1 MPRIFDNIE
10 QTLLGA
16 LQETLKISERAD
28 FCVGYFNLRG
38 WRHIDHLMERWQGG
52 EQACCRLMIGMQEK
66 PEDELRRVFSL
77 RGDQEVDQATVIR
90 LKKRV
95 AQDFRAQ
102 LLVGAPSNEDEE
114 GLRRLSA
121 QLRAGRLVV
130 KLFLRHRLHAK
141 LYLLYNPHHPYANT
155 VGYLGSSNLTLSG
168 LAYQGELNVDVVED
182 DACRKLEKWFND
194 RWYDRWCLDISQELA
209 DIIDESWA
217 REEMLSPY
225 YIYLKMVYH
234 LSEEARAGL
243 TDFRIPRVFQERLF
257 DYQAAA
263 VKIAAH
269 HLNKRG
275 GVIIGDVV
283 GLGKTLMATTLA
295 RIMQDDYNLETLII
309 CPRNLVNM
317 WEMYLQE
324 YGIVGRVCSLSNVL
338 NELTN
343 LRRYRLVIIDESH
356 NLRNREGKRYKVIK
370 EYIEKNESKCVL
382 LTATPYNKTFLDISA
397 QLRLFLSDD
406 ASKDLGIRP
415 EKLLSEI
422 GEAKFNSQFQCP
434 VRSLTA
440 FEKSEYPDD
449 WRELMRHYLVRR
461 TRSFIQTNYAIR
473 DEQNGRFY
481 LEFHDGTRSYFPV
494 RVPRTVK
501 FSIGEEN
508 QQDPYA
514 LLYSEEVV
522 QTIGELC
529 LPRYGMASYIP
540 ARVKATDTEQA
551 ILRGLSRG
559 GKRLMGFC
567 RTNLFKRLE
576 SGGSAFLQSITR
588 HILRNYVFLHA
599 IENGF
604 DLPIGTQGAELLDTR
619 NNDED
624 DEIVLPGTLDEDDA
638 ATEGMTII
646 DETAAPSERTSIYSE
661 SHFKKQAAEVYQQY
675 STQFRKR
682 FKWIRPTL
690 FNASLKKDLRQDAHK
705 LLNLLKQGGKWPA
718 QHDQKL
724 SALIDL
730 LTQRHPNEKVLIFTQ
745 FADTVRYLTEQLN
758 AAGIQSV
765 AGVTGVSENPTEYAW
780 RFSPFS
786 NNRSDQV
793 APEQELRILIAT
805 DVLSEGQNLQD
816 AAIVV
821 NYDLPWAIIR
831 LIQRAGRIDRIGQ
844 RSGSI
849 YCYSFLPA
857 EGVEKLIRLRERVRT
872 RLRENAEVVGTDE
885 AFFEDDDMDDKA
897 IIDLY
902 NEKAGILDGD
912 ADSEIDLASQAYQI
926 WKNATDADPRLKQII
941 EKLPDVVFSTRAHK
955 GTVQAPEGVLVY
967 MRTPEGNDSLAWINR
982 QGESVTQ
989 SQLAILRVAA
999 CDSITPAIPRPAEQ
1013 HDLVKRGV
1021 EHIIEEETHGAVG
1034 QLGSRSGARLRTY
1047 QRLVHFVEAT
1057 KNTLFPASPE
1067 LHKAIDEIYRYPLQE
1082 SARDTLNRQ
1091 LRSGVSDDDLANLVI
1106 ALRDANRLCHVREEK
1121 EEIQEPQIICS
1132 LGLFAP
1138 GIPS

>member
-10 QTLLGA
+10 HKLLGA
-16 LQETLKISERAD
+16 LQDTLKISERAD

-38 WRHIDHLMERWQGG
+38 WRHIDQLMEQWQGG
-52 EQACCRLMIGMQEK
+52 EQGCCRLMIGMQEK
-66 PEDELRRVFSL
+66 PEDELRRAFSL
-77 RGDQEVDQATVIR
+77 RGDQGIDQATVVR

-95 AQDFRAQ
+95 AQDFRQQ

-141 LYLLYNPHHPYANT
+141 LYLLYNSRHPYAKV

-168 LAYQGELNVDVVED
+168 LAYQGELNVDVVDD
-182 DACRKLEKWFND
+182 DACRKLEQWFND
-194 RWYDRWCLDISQELA
+194 RWHDRWCLDISQELA

-217 REEMLSPY
+217 REEMLPPY
-225 YIYLKMVYH
+225 YIYLKMAYH

-243 TDFRIPRVFQERLF
+243 TDFRIPRIFQERLF

-295 RIMQDDYNLETLII
+295 RIMQDDYNLETLVI
-309 CPRNLVNM
+309 CPKNLVSM
-317 WEMYLQE
+317 WDMYLQD

-338 NELTN
+338 GELPG

-356 NLRNREGKRYKVIK
+356 NLRNREGKRYKIIK

-397 QLRLFLSDD
+397 QLRLFLSDE

-415 EKLLSEI
+415 ERLLAEL
-422 GEAKFNSQFQCP
+422 GEAKFNAQYQCP

-440 FEKSEYPDD
+440 FEKSSYADD

-461 TRSFIQTNYAIR
+461 TRSFIQANYAHR
-473 DEQNGRFY
+473 DEENGHTY
-481 LEFHDGTRSYFPV
+481 LEFPDGTRSYFPV
-494 RVPRTVK
+494 RVPRTIT
-501 FSIGEEN
+501 FAIGEEGES
-508 QQDPYA
+508 DPYA
-514 LLYSEEVV
+514 LLYSDAVV
-522 QTIGELC
+522 TTIGDLC
-529 LPRYGMASYIP
+529 LPRYGLASYIP
-540 ARVKATDTEQA
+540 AKVKATESEKL

-576 SGGSAFLQSITR
+576 SGGAAFLQSITR
-588 HILRNYVFLHA
+588 HILRNYVFLYA
-599 IENGF
+599 IENGL
-604 DLPIGTQGAELLDTR
+604 DLPIGTQSAELLDTQS
-619 NNDED
+619 NDED
-624 DEIVLPGTLDEDDA
+624 EEIIVPGTLDEDDA
-638 ATEGMTII
+638 STEGMTVV
-646 DETAAPSERTSIYSE
+646 DEAQNAVEQIALYSE
-661 SHFKKQAAEVYQQY
+661 GYFKQQAAQVYQQY

-682 FKWIRPTL
+682 FKWIRSNL
-690 FNASLKKDLRQDAHK
+690 FNSHLKKDLRQDCQK
-705 LLNLLKQGGKWPA
+705 LQSLLAQCGRWPA
-718 QHDQKL
+718 QQDHKL
-724 SALIDL
+724 HALIDL
-730 LTQRHPNEKVLIFTQ
+730 LTQRHPDEKVLVFTQ
-745 FADTVRYLTEQLN
+745 FADTVRYLTEQLKARGI
-758 AAGIQSV
+758 AAV
-765 AGVTGVSENPTEYAW
+765 EGVTGTSENPTEYAW
-780 RFSPFS
+780 RFSPLS
-786 NNRSDQV
+786 NNRREQIP
-793 APEQELRILIAT
+793 PERELRVLIAT

-844 RSGSI
+844 RAENI

-857 EGVEKLIRLRERVRT
+857 EGVEKLIRLRERVRA
-872 RLRENAEVVGTDE
+872 RLRENAEVVGADE
-885 AFFEDDDMDDKA
+885 AFFEDDDMDNQA

-912 ADSEIDLASQAYQI
+912 TDNEIDLASQAYQI

-941 EKLPDVVFSTRAHK
+941 ERLPNVVFSTRAHQ
-955 GTVQAPEGVLVY
+955 GTAQAPEGVLVY

-982 QGESVTQ
+982 RGESVTQ
-989 SQLAILRVAA
+989 SQLAILRAAA
-999 CDSITPAIPRPAEQ
+999 CNALTPAIPRPAEQ
-1013 HDLVKRGV
+1013 HELVKRGV

-1047 QRLVHFVEAT
+1047 QRLIHFVEVS
-1057 KNTLFPASPE
+1057 KHSLFPAPPE

-1091 LRSGVSDDDLANLVI
+1091 LRAGISDDDLAGLVI
-1106 ALRDANRLCHVREEK
+1106 ALRDANRLCHVQEES
-1121 EEIQEPQIICS
+1121 EEVQEPEIICS
-1132 LGLFAP
+1132 LGLFSP
-1138 GIPS
+1138 GA